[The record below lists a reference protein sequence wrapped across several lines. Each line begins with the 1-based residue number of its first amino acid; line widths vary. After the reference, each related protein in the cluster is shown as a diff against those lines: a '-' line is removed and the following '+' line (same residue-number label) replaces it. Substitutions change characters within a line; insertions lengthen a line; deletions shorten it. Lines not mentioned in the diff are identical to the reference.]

1 MSTGGTAV
9 SVVQEPPSSGSST
22 SQASGVASEGKDG
35 AIKQAG
41 GGEVGV
47 PALAP
52 PVVHNLQT
60 HNDELLRTI
69 AEVGKDVKP
78 SYTNSKMSADR
89 LKRNIALARTAL
101 RDCLLDIER
110 LNQTLTK

>member
-41 GGEVGV
+41 GG
-47 PALAP
+47 
-52 PVVHNLQT
+52 
-60 HNDELLRTI
+60 I
-69 AEVGKDVKP
+69 
-78 SYTNSKMSADR
+78 YT
-89 LKRNIALARTAL
+89 
-101 RDCLLDIER
+101 
-110 LNQTLTK
+110 LNQAPKTRLFLFR